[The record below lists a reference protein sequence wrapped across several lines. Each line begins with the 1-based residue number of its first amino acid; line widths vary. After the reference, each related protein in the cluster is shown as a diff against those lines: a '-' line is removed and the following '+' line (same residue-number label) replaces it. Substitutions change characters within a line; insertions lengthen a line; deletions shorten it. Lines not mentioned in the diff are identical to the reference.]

1 MSEKSCSCE
10 VKKVLFGMKEGVFG
24 MQEHV
29 LDMSMLVVR
38 RILVFAD
45 RTDGVFVLQEVV
57 AGEKRFFLEGNRV
70 SGRAKRGYFPSF
82 FSVAGVNSYE
92 PYLCE

>member
-1 MSEKSCSCE
+1 MKNVFVVRKEEVVGEKLLLRSEKRF
-10 VKKVLFGMKEGVFG
+10 LFGMKEGVFG

-57 AGEKRFFLEGNRV
+57 AGEKRFCGGESR
-70 SGRAKRGYFPSF
+70 
-82 FSVAGVNSYE
+82 
-92 PYLCE
+92 